1 MRRNTLWQIIG
12 LIWVVLLVRAYLAY
26 DWAKSSY
33 ISSAG
38 WTRDLCES
46 DGLVGDCFESLL
58 AYEVLNSIFWGIF
71 ATVLLLFTYDAVAIL
86 DYQVSIKEEKEEKEE

>member
-71 ATVLLLFTYDAVAIL
+71 TTVLLLFTYDAVAL
-86 DYQVSIKEEKEEKEE
+86 LWDLTEVKEEEKEE